1 VPVSEVERIENRH
14 FEQISEAG
22 VNNVN

>member
-1 VPVSEVERIENRH
+1 VPAAEVERIENQH